1 MILFNI
7 SQITQLSFETFEQF
21 MKYKGYTARIE
32 FDAKDEIFCGHLLGM
47 NEALMFHGAS
57 VEELRGDFEFA
68 VDHYLAE
75 CARLGKMP
83 EKPAS
88 GKLLL
93 RLPPELHADT
103 IIAAAASG
111 KSVNQWIADTLRAAL
126 EK

>member
-1 MILFNI
+1 
-7 SQITQLSFETFEQF
+7 
-21 MKYKGYTARIE
+21 MKYKGYTARID
-32 FDAKDEIFCGHLLGM
+32 FDSKDDIFCGRLLGM
-47 NEALMFHGAS
+47 NEALVFHGAS

-75 CARLGKMP
+75 CMRLGKTP

-93 RLPPELHADT
+93 RLTPELHANA
-103 IIAAAASG
+103 IVAAAASD
-111 KSVNQWIADTLRAAL
+111 KSMNQWVADTLSAAL

>member
-1 MILFNI
+1 
-7 SQITQLSFETFEQF
+7 
-21 MKYKGYTARIE
+21 MKYKGYTARID
-32 FDAKDEIFCGHLLGM
+32 FDSKDEIFCGRLLGM
-47 NEALMFHGAS
+47 NEALVFHGAS

-75 CARLGKMP
+75 CTRLGKAP

-93 RLPPELHADT
+93 RLPSELHADA

-111 KSVNQWIADTLRAAL
+111 KSVNQWVADTLSDAL
-126 EK
+126 DT